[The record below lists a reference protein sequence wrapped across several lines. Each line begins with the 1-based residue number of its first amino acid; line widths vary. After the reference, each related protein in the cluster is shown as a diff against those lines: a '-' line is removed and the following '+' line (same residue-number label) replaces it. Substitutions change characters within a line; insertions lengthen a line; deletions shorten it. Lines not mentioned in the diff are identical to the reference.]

1 MKKKVRVKLSGL
13 KPGEC
18 FRLTCNG
25 PIYMKDNDDGG
36 QVILG
41 KGVGRLCNYYFEPAK
56 LVYPAKVKIVEVK

>member
-1 MKKKVRVKLSGL
+1 
-13 KPGEC
+13 
-18 FRLTCNG
+18 
-25 PIYMKDNDDGG
+25 MKDNDDGG